1 MVLFLQTD
9 LVALVLPQ
17 GRLSFMEAAIMSSK
31 ESLSTSF
38 RHLEIDYLRYKA
50 ER

>member
-17 GRLSFMEAAIMSSK
+17 GRLSFMEAAIMSK